1 MSIDILLNST
11 SRLASLARNSGP
23 SQAKTEGEGQDNADP
38 AKLFSSLLERPQ
50 GKVEKK
56 DDSEANVGSDEAD
69 AKDEEGSKPVA
80 LFVLPQNLLSL
91 DASSPD
97 LKGANRG
104 FSTPN
109 TAKNDTNASDP
120 LSALIKDIDPKQV
133 EGQGGELQADLQA
146 DQKKRALEPVSSKT
160 AATPSASAKPDQA
173 IHQDAPTAIGDSQ
186 AESSGDDLASLL
198 KADKGQ
204 AQQQSGQMPD
214 RTDIQ
219 QQPTTKGNAPAD
231 IKAATTPSQAAARIA
246 DIQVVSERSFGTVKT
261 LQIRLDPVE
270 LGAVTAR
277 IRVGSEGVEVH
288 LVAEKTHG
296 AEALAA
302 DRSMIEKALKA
313 AGIAD
318 DAQIS
323 VTVADR
329 NAAGAVQQAQAS
341 QNASQ
346 QQANGQQPGQQP
358 GQQQAFNMQQGF
370 DGRNGAQAQAG
381 FMGGEGR
388 QNGESGQAG
397 HERSDMQAAQ
407 DSGNGTSRNDGRNR
421 GLVV

>member
-23 SQAKTEGEGQDNADP
+23 SQAKAEGEAQDNTDP
-38 AKLFSSLLERPQ
+38 AKLFSSLLEKPQ

-56 DDSEANVGSDEAD
+56 SDSEANAGSDETD
-69 AKDEEGSKPVA
+69 TKDEEGSKPVA
-80 LFVLPQNLLSL
+80 LFALPQNLLSL
-91 DASSPD
+91 DASSPE
-97 LKGANRG
+97 LKGANHS

-109 TAKNDTNASDP
+109 TAKNDTNAPDP

-133 EGQGGELQADLQA
+133 EGQEGELQADL
-146 DQKKRALEPVSSKT
+146 KKRTPETVPSKAAAILT
-160 AATPSASAKPDQA
+160 ASTKPDQA
-173 IHQDAPTAIGDSQ
+173 INQDAPKATGDNQ
-186 AESSGDDLASLL
+186 AENAPDDLASLL
-198 KADKGQ
+198 KTDKG
-204 AQQQSGQMPD
+204 SGQMPD

-219 QQPTTKGNAPAD
+219 QQPPAKGNAPAD

-277 IRVGSEGVEVH
+277 IRVASEGIEVH
-288 LVAEKTHG
+288 LVAEKTHA

-318 DAQIS
+318 DAKIS

-341 QNASQ
+341 QNAGQ
-346 QQANGQQPGQQP
+346 QQASGQQP

-370 DGRNGAQAQAG
+370 DGRNGAEAQAG

-397 HERSDMQAAQ
+397 RERSDMQTAQ
-407 DSGNGTSRNDGRNR
+407 DSGSGISRDDGR

>member
-23 SQAKTEGEGQDNADP
+23 SQAKAEGEGQDNADP

-56 DDSEANVGSDEAD
+56 DDSEANAGSDEAD

-80 LFVLPQNLLSL
+80 LFALPQNLLSL

-109 TAKNDTNASDP
+109 TAKNDTNATDP

-133 EGQGGELQADLQA
+133 EGQGGELQAD
-146 DQKKRALEPVSSKT
+146 QKKRSPEPVSSKT

-173 IHQDAPTAIGDSQ
+173 TNREAPAATGDSQ

-219 QQPTTKGNAPAD
+219 QQPTTKGSAPAD

-246 DIQVVSERSFGTVKT
+246 DIQVVSERSFGAVKT

-318 DAQIS
+318 DAKIS

-341 QNASQ
+341 QNAGQ
-346 QQANGQQPGQQP
+346 QQASGQQP